1 MKEENPYSKYF
12 LSENPFPI
20 VPIPEECP
28 RIFGANQGA
37 LRRIIWQLNKVVASG
52 RPIHIVLVGPYGS
65 GKTHLLRYL
74 FMEINRRIEG
84 GLGAY
89 VPHPGP
95 DFISI
100 YKRFV
105 ESIGYDKLQELSQT
119 ADEKKLKK
127 TIIYH
132 DFVTAL
138 VNLTDRNKTLEAWR
152 WLTANSLTLEERRL
166 LRVAASIEHEEDA
179 LNAFSALLK
188 FLRNVGFK
196 LICMLIDEFEEI
208 NSLLTLQKRRLF
220 NDLRHL
226 IDLNIA
232 NFSLIIACTP
242 HGWETIYEENA
253 ALVRRFSSNVIF
265 LEPLNDQMAYDL
277 ISNYLKQYRVSI
289 KAFRKYMM
297 KNGYDENSCDIY
309 PFTQDAIKE
318 LCALSRGNTGEA
330 LKYCGITIE
339 LGVNQGHK
347 LITADILRSL
357 VAQYYGKTKV
367 ASCNENFS

>member
-1 MKEENPYSKYF
+1 MKDQNPYLLYF

-20 VPIPEECP
+20 VPIPEEHP
-28 RIFGANQGA
+28 KIFGVNQYA
-37 LRRIIWQLNKVVASG
+37 LQRIIWQLNKVVTTG

-74 FMEINRRIEG
+74 FMEINRHIDG

-105 ESIGYDKLQELSQT
+105 ESIGYDRLQELSQV

-166 LRVAASIEHEEDA
+166 LRVATSIEHEEDA

-188 FLRNVGFK
+188 FLRSVGFK

-253 ALVRRFSSNVIF
+253 ALLRRFSSNVVF
-265 LEPLNDQMAYDL
+265 LEPLNEQMAYDL
-277 ISNYLKQYRVSI
+277 ISNYLKQYRINI
-289 KAFRKYMM
+289 KAFHKYMM
-297 KNGYDENSCDIY
+297 KNGYDDNSREIY
-309 PFTQDAIKE
+309 PFTQEAIKE
-318 LCALSRGNTGEA
+318 LCALSRGNTGEV

-339 LGVNQGHK
+339 LGANQGHK
-347 LITADILRSL
+347 RINADILRSL
-357 VAQYYGKTKV
+357 VAQYYGKTQV
-367 ASCNENFS
+367 APSNENLS